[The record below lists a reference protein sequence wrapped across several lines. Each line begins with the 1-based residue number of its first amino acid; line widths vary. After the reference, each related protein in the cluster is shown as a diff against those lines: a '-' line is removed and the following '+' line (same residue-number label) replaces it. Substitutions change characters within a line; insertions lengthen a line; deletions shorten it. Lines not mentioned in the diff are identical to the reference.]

1 MNKIVFYKELQ
12 GLPEELER
20 WCEKALAEIESP
32 EKCQEAAIDLRKK
45 IEALLEECTVQ
56 DLEEKTVYV
65 VRKLGRPEIAAS
77 ELKEVYKIKDNKKAD
92 KVTGTICLVLGIV
105 CGLISFMLFY
115 SGRNQEF
122 FNDNLG
128 YMQGAYRSGVGA
140 GASAFVAIF
149 FIIFGVRVLLYS
161 RNEGK

>member
-1 MNKIVFYKELQ
+1 M
-12 GLPEELER
+12 R
-20 WCEKALAEIESP
+20 
-32 EKCQEAAIDLRKK
+32 
-45 IEALLEECTVQ
+45 
-56 DLEEKTVYV
+56 
-65 VRKLGRPEIAAS
+65 
-77 ELKEVYKIKDNKKAD
+77 KDNKKAD

-140 GASAFVAIF
+140 GASAFAAIF
-149 FIIFGVRVLLYS
+149 LIIFGVRVLLYS